1 MQNRRNIHYVAQSDC
16 IFCRLIAGEIPSFK
30 LYEDVRTYGM
40 MDINLYQ
47 DGHCLVLA
55 KTHCVNFLD
64 ANPADFAA
72 ILPAAQRMPV
82 P

>member
-1 MQNRRNIHYVAQSDC
+1 MAKSDC
-16 IFCRLIAGEIPSFK
+16 IFCRIIAGEIPLFK
-30 LYEDVRTYGM
+30 LYEDERSYSM
-40 MDINLYQ
+40 MDINPFQ
-47 DGHCLVLA
+47 DSHCLVLT

>member
-1 MQNRRNIHYVAQSDC
+1 MSNSGC
-16 IFCRLIAGEIPSFK
+16 IFCRITTGEIPSFK
-30 LYEDVRTYGM
+30 LYEGEHSYGM
-40 MDINLYQ
+40 MDINPFQ
-47 DGHCLVLA
+47 DGHCLVLT
-55 KTHCVNFLD
+55 KTHCVIFLD